1 MAVDDD
7 SLISSIEPP
16 RPTRIPPRAA
26 IRLDE
31 AAVGLACLIALGA
44 VAGPT
49 LPLWKSTIRL
59 PAIPVLLGL
68 LVVVAVLRHLLFRG
82 STVWDSI
89 AVWRERL
96 DRRPDVAAAFR
107 AFMATRP
114 AVFLVAYFAVV
125 TFGLAPTASR
135 ILSDDPLANLPVRF
149 DAGWY
154 GSIAM
159 FGYQWD
165 GRFSKQA
172 NIAFFPALPA
182 LMQPVGDIIGARGP
196 GVTREGQMLRYLWAG
211 VFISLASFFVGLIY
225 LSRLTRLIVGA
236 DAASAAPMLLAAYPF
251 AAFFN
256 APYTEGLFLLAAVGT
271 FYHFH
276 REQWVAASLFG
287 LLVGLSRP
295 NGCLVSVPLAILG
308 AQAIYSQW
316 RSNSGHAP
324 LSSLARPAAVRLL
337 VAAMPGFAMLGFTA
351 YLRQETGVWF
361 AWARMQEAWGRTL
374 GIRPM
379 AQGWEWLTTEGLMPV
394 TRGVPFDTL
403 NTLAVLFVLAMSWSV
418 LRRVG
423 PAYVM
428 FVALNLLPP
437 VFTGGALSMGRITS
451 TLFPVFIAL
460 AARLPRQAVPLW
472 VTGFAVLQGL
482 VATLFFTWRELF

>member
-1 MAVDDD
+1 VTADDD
-7 SLISSIEPP
+7 SLITPHDSP
-16 RPTRIPPRAA
+16 RPTRIPPSAA
-26 IRLDE
+26 LRLDA
-31 AAVGLACLIALGA
+31 AAVAVACLIALEA
-44 VAGPT
+44 IAGPS
-49 LPLWKSTIRL
+49 LPLWKTNIRL
-59 PAIPVLLGL
+59 PSIPVLLGL
-68 LVVVAVLRHLLFRG
+68 LAVVALIRHLVFRG

-135 ILSDDPLANLPVRF
+135 ILSNDPLANLPVRF

-154 GSIAM
+154 GSIALV
-159 FGYQWD
+159 GYQWD

-172 NIAFFPALPA
+172 NTAFFPALPV
-182 LMQPVGDIIGARGP
+182 LMQPVGDLIGARGP
-196 GVTREGQMLRYLWAG
+196 GVTREGQLLHYLWAG

-225 LSRLTRLIVGA
+225 LARLSRLIVGP
-236 DAASAAPMLLAAYPF
+236 DAAAAAPMLLAAYPF
-251 AAFFN
+251 AVFFN
-256 APYTEGLFLLAAVGT
+256 APYTEGLFLFAAVGT

-276 REQWVAASLFG
+276 REQWVAASLLG

-308 AQAIYSQW
+308 AQAIYSRW
-316 RSNSGHAP
+316 SEPGSPP
-324 LSSLARPAAVRLL
+324 LSALARPAAVRLL

-374 GIRPM
+374 GTRPM

-403 NTLAVLFVLAMSWSV
+403 NTVAVLFVLALSWSV
-418 LRRVG
+418 LKRVG
-423 PAYVM
+423 FAYLM

-472 VTGFAVLQGL
+472 VTGFAVVQGL

>member
-1 MAVDDD
+1 MTADDD
-7 SLISSIEPP
+7 SLITPHDSP
-16 RPTRIPPRAA
+16 RPTRIPPPAA
-26 IRLDE
+26 LRLDA
-31 AAVGLACLIALGA
+31 AAVAVACLTALEA
-44 VAGPT
+44 IAGPS
-49 LPLWKSTIRL
+49 LPLWKTNIRL
-59 PAIPVLLGL
+59 PSIPVLLGL
-68 LVVVAVLRHLLFRG
+68 LAVVALIRHMGFRG

-135 ILSDDPLANLPVRF
+135 ILSNDPLANLPVRF

-154 GSIAM
+154 GSIALV
-159 FGYQWD
+159 GYQWD

-172 NIAFFPALPA
+172 NTAFFPALPV
-182 LMQPVGDIIGARGP
+182 LMQPVGDLIGARGP
-196 GVTREGQMLRYLWAG
+196 GVTREGQLLHYLWAG

-225 LSRLTRLIVGA
+225 LARLSRLIVGPH
-236 DAASAAPMLLAAYPF
+236 AAAAAPMLLAAYPF
-251 AAFFN
+251 AVFFN

-276 REQWVAASLFG
+276 REQWVAASLLG

-308 AQAIYSQW
+308 AQAIYSRW
-316 RSNSGHAP
+316 SEPGSAP
-324 LSSLARPAAVRLL
+324 LSALARPAAVRLL

-374 GIRPM
+374 GTRPM

-403 NTLAVLFVLAMSWSV
+403 NTLAVLFVLALSWSV

-423 PAYVM
+423 FAYLM

-472 VTGFAVLQGL
+472 VTGFAVVQGL